1 MDYAFGFGGQ
11 APRKERKAKPRVKAA
26 PQQAVTP
33 LEEAP
38 VVNTAGR
45 WIQDP
50 VTKQWVFQ
58 KATQP
63 IIAKSPIV
71 VRMPVRPAHVPAPNM
86 KAMVQPAPRPIRITA
101 QHRTR
106 RGGLTRRND
115 R

>member
-1 MDYAFGFGGQ
+1 MNNYAFGFGGQ
-11 APRKERKAKPRVKAA
+11 APRKGRKAKPRVKAA
-26 PQQAVTP
+26 PQQ
-33 LEEAP
+33 EQP
-38 VVNTAGR
+38 VNHAGR